1 MLSPWLI
8 LGFVALY
15 FAALLLIGWI
25 TTRTANN
32 DSYFLGNHQSPW
44 YAVAFG
50 MIGDSLSG
58 VTYIS
63 VPGAVGTAK
72 FSYLQLV
79 LGYVAGYFIIGKIL
93 LPLYYKMQLTS
104 IYTYLEER
112 IGQKAQKTGSF
123 FFLISRLLGAA
134 ARLWLAVS
142 VLQLFVF
149 NALGVPFAVSVF
161 VIIGLMLV
169 YTYRGGIK
177 TLVWTD
183 TFQSSFLL
191 MGVILSIVAIATQL
205 DYSFF
210 DLISA
215 VKNSPDAQVFFWD
228 PLPKNYFFKQFFAG
242 AFIAVAMTGL
252 DQNMMQKNLSC
263 RSLEEAQKNVYW
275 FGIVQLCVNI
285 LFLSLGALLYVYA
298 TTRGIVL
305 PVDADTGKI
314 ITDKVF
320 PFLALEHL
328 GTFAAMIFVIGLTAA
343 TFNSADSV
351 LTTLT
356 TSFYIDIMKVDK
368 AGRSEAQKTRLRH
381 IIHISFA
388 VLLLLV
394 ILVFQVVNDK
404 AVIDTVLLI
413 AGYTY
418 GPLLGLFAFGILTKR
433 AANDAFVP
441 FVCILA
447 PVLCYLLNMKAP
459 EWLNGYQIGNELL
472 IINGAITFIGLLLI
486 SKTKAVRVA
495 N

>member
-25 TTRTANN
+25 TTRTSDN
-32 DSYFLGNHQSPW
+32 DSYFLGNNQSPW

-63 VPGAVGTAK
+63 VPGAVGSAK

-79 LGYVAGYFIIGKIL
+79 MGYVAGYFIIGKIL
-93 LPLYYKMQLTS
+93 LPLYYKMELTS

-112 IGQKAQKTGSF
+112 IGLKAQKTGAF

-149 NALGVPFAVSVF
+149 NALNIPFELSVL
-161 VIIGLMLV
+161 VIIVLMLV

-191 MGVILSIVAIATQL
+191 MGVILSIVAIASQL
-205 DYSFF
+205 DFGFF

-215 VKNSPDAQVFFWD
+215 VKNSPDTQVFFWD

-242 AFIAVAMTGL
+242 VFIAVAMTGL

-263 RSLEEAQKNVYW
+263 PNLADGQKNVYW
-275 FGIVQLCVNI
+275 FGIVQFCVNA

-298 TTRGIVL
+298 TAKGIAL
-305 PVDADTGKI
+305 PVNPETGKV

-320 PFLALEHL
+320 PFLALGHL
-328 GTFAAMIFVIGLTAA
+328 GTFAAMIFVVGLTAA

-368 AGRSEAQKTRLRH
+368 AGRSEADKTRLRH

-394 ILVFQVVNDK
+394 ILVFQALNDS

-418 GPLLGLFAFGILTKR
+418 GPLLGLFAFGIFTR
-433 AANDAFVP
+433 RTASDMWVP
-441 FVCILA
+441 LVCILA
-447 PVLCYLLNMKAP
+447 PVLCYWLNMQVPK
-459 EWLNGYQIGNELL
+459 WFNGYQIGNELL
-472 IINGAITFIGLLLI
+472 IINGAITFAGLILI
-486 SKTKAVRVA
+486 SKRNAFKAA